1 MTSIDTQRLHQPVG
15 SRSTQP
21 NAITPTMRD
30 PRDRAPFHIDI
41 APRFRMRG
49 WLRTFSP
56 RLLSLSAALLLSFG
70 CASAVKH
77 RRADHRFGVTYY
89 LDGAGG
95 GNTLSPWA
103 GGVRKGL
110 DLAGADGEFKL
121 FRWNTGLGVP
131 IDQAASVE
139 YKRQKARKLAA
150 EIRTYKHGHPNSPVN
165 LVALSAGTA
174 VAVFALE
181 ELAPEHSVNH
191 VVLLGS
197 SLSAHY
203 DLSRALESVRGR
215 FVVFTSP
222 RDTVLSLLVPLA
234 GTADREYCGACAA
247 GLKGFHVPPGK
258 AGDPRAIAAYN
269 RVEQVDWR
277 EEFASAG
284 NNGGHTDTV
293 KPRFVSAY
301 VAPILLVGGPIDRV
315 ASSAPG
321 DSNPGRPP
329 ILASETGWRGQETRS
344 TRQ

>member
-1 MTSIDTQRLHQPVG
+1 MTSFDILRLRQPVG
-15 SRSTQP
+15 PKSAGPRAIAST
-21 NAITPTMRD
+21 IRD
-30 PRDRAPFHIDI
+30 LSDRTSIIIA
-41 APRFRMRG
+41 APRFRRHTK
-49 WLRTFSP
+49 LRAALPNLVSV
-56 RLLSLSAALLLSFG
+56 SAALLMSFG
-70 CASAVKH
+70 CASAAKP
-77 RRADHRFGVTYY
+77 RQTDHRFGVTYY

-95 GNTLSPWA
+95 GNALSPWA

-110 DLAGADGEFKL
+110 NLAGANSEFRL
-121 FRWNTGLGVP
+121 FKWNTGLGVP

-150 EIRTYKHGHPNSPVN
+150 EIRTYKSEHPNSPVN
-165 LVALSAGTA
+165 LVGLSAGTA

-203 DLSRALESVRGR
+203 DVSRALESVRGR

-222 RDTVLSLLVPLA
+222 RDTVLSLLVPLS

-247 GLKGFHVPPGK
+247 GLKGFHLPSGN
-258 AGDPRAIAAYN
+258 AGNPRVIAAYN
-269 RVEQVDWR
+269 RIEHVDWR

-301 VAPILLVGGPIDRV
+301 VAPILLAGGPTERV
-315 ASSAPG
+315 ASSAPSV
-321 DSNPGRPP
+321 SNPGQIPFP
-329 ILASETGWRGQETRS
+329 ASERGWKGQETGS
-344 TRQ
+344 ARQ